1 MANHITPPENCT
13 GCGLC
18 ANVCSKNAISMVW
31 SKEGFLVPG
40 VDTDRCINCGLCVK
54 QCIALEDKSE
64 YSDDLES
71 VIAYGGWNMNTDI
84 HLKSSSGGIFTAL
97 AERIIALG
105 GCVFGVVWKDKL
117 TAVFDRAETVEELSR
132 MRGSKYTPAVP
143 GKVYQEVRRELN
155 TGRQVLFGGTP
166 CQVHALKKYLRKPY
180 KNLLTIDIVCH
191 GAPSHLIL
199 EKYIAEDEANTGK
212 TIDHVS
218 FRDKP
223 EGWIRF
229 HVTRHYTDGSKVS
242 EALSTDMYMRMFLCD
257 KALNL
262 VCYNC
267 PYAHIPRQ
275 GDITLG
281 DYWGVENHH
290 PDWPIDKGI
299 SAILANT
306 EKGNLILSQLSDALD
321 LRSEPFQKI
330 YAGQD
335 VVYVRPQ
342 KQIPKD
348 RDLVLKALCEWSL
361 SDVLRRLVNTVK
373 LGPVRLQT
381 NGIIYKAL
389 IFPRR
394 VVSFTY
400 RKAKKIFN
408 R

>member
-18 ANVCSKNAISMVW
+18 ANVCSKDAISMEW

-71 VIAYGGWNMNTDI
+71 VIAYGGWNKNTDI

-199 EKYIAEDEANTGK
+199 EKYIAEDEARTGK

-229 HVTRHYTDGSKVS
+229 HVTRHYTDGSQAA
-242 EALSTDMYMRMFLCD
+242 EALNKDIYMRMFLCD
-257 KALNL
+257 KTLNL

-299 SAILANT
+299 SAILVNT
-306 EKGNLILSQLSDALD
+306 ENGNQVLTQLSDTLD
-321 LRSEPFQKI
+321 LRSESFQKI
-330 YAGQD
+330 YTGQD

-348 RDLVLKALCEWSL
+348 RELVLKALCEWSL
-361 SDVLRRLVNTVK
+361 IDVLRRLVNTVK
-373 LGPVRLQT
+373 LGPIRLYT
-381 NGIIYKAL
+381 NGIIYKTL

-394 VVSFTY
+394 VLGYIKREIFH
-400 RKAKKIFN
+400 KK
-408 R
+408 